1 MELLLSELIDNVS
14 QSQHLKDLKYSK
26 LLKDVS
32 HPNQLKD
39 VDVVGLR
46 PSRPSELLDILSQE
60 RYAKLRAKIEYDR
73 SADPPKKRRVE
84 LTLNFPKN
92 FQIKTFHFKYE
103 KKLSSLTKLIL
114 QSIQFKHFYYVRD
127 DIFYLL
133 KSNMAERDCILQA
146 LYSIVIYL
154 QNNLSI
160 NFFDMWIYEVYIN
173 ESLTKNKFMI
183 QPSQNIESCEYITI
197 KLAYGKKLT

>member
-1 MELLLSELIDNVS
+1 MNLLRSKFLDNVS
-14 QSQHLKDLKYSK
+14 QSQHLQDLKYSK

-32 HPNQLKD
+32 HPNQLKYVYQSD
-39 VDVVGLR
+39 
-46 PSRPSELLDILSQE
+46 SLDYVSQE
-60 RYAKLRAKIEYDR
+60 KYVKLTAINDADR
-73 SADPPKKRRVE
+73 STDPPKKRRVE

-133 KSNMAERDCILQA
+133 KSNIAERDYILQA

-173 ESLTKNKFMI
+173 ETLTKNKFLI
-183 QPSQNIESCEYITI
+183 QTSQNIESCEYITI

>member
-1 MELLLSELIDNVS
+1 M
-14 QSQHLKDLKYSK
+14 
-26 LLKDVS
+26 
-32 HPNQLKD
+32 
-39 VDVVGLR
+39 
-46 PSRPSELLDILSQE
+46 
-60 RYAKLRAKIEYDR
+60 
-73 SADPPKKRRVE
+73 
-84 LTLNFPKN
+84 
-92 FQIKTFHFKYE
+92 
-103 KKLSSLTKLIL
+103 L

-173 ESLTKNKFMI
+173 ESLTKNKFMS
-183 QPSQNIESCEYITI
+183 QTSQNIKSYEYITI
-197 KLAYGKKLT
+197 KLAYKKS

>member
-1 MELLLSELIDNVS
+1 MG
-14 QSQHLKDLKYSK
+14 SK

-32 HPNQLKD
+32 HPTELKD
-39 VDVVGLR
+39 VDIGQ
-46 PSRPSELLDILSQE
+46 SKFLDIVSQE
-60 RYAKLRAKIEYDR
+60 RYVELRAKYEYDW

-92 FQIKTFHFKYE
+92 FQIKTFHFKSE

-133 KSNMAERDCILQA
+133 KSNMAERDCILQG

-173 ESLTKNKFMI
+173 ESLTKNKFMS
-183 QPSQNIESCEYITI
+183 QTSQNIKSYEYITI
-197 KLAYGKKLT
+197 KLAYKKKLT

>member
-1 MELLLSELIDNVS
+1 MNLLRSELIDNVS
-14 QSQHLKDLKYSK
+14 QSQHITDLEYSK

-32 HPNQLKD
+32 HPTELKD
-39 VDVVGLR
+39 VDIGQ
-46 PSRPSELLDILSQE
+46 SKFLDIVSQE
-60 RYAKLRAKIEYDR
+60 RYVELRAKYEYDW

-92 FQIKTFHFKYE
+92 FQIKTFHFKSE

-133 KSNMAERDCILQA
+133 KSNMAERYCILQG

-173 ESLTKNKFMI
+173 ESLTKNKFMS
-183 QPSQNIESCEYITI
+183 QTSQNIKSYEYITI
-197 KLAYGKKLT
+197 KLAYKKS